1 MVWVGQPARPH
12 FASPR
17 GYAMNAVVALFGRL
31 MMSAIFLQ
39 SGIMKAMAPDATLA
53 TFAKLAIPNPPLA
66 YGVTVGVEILGGITV
81 LVGFKTRWAALLLA
95 GWCIATAVAVHYHPA
110 DRGQMVHLM
119 KNICMAGGFLQLF
132 ALGGG
137 RFSLDRR

>member
-1 MVWVGQPARPH
+1 M
-12 FASPR
+12 S
-17 GYAMNAVVALFGRL
+17 AVIALVGRL

-39 SGIMKAMAPDATLA
+39 AGIMKAMTPEATLA

-66 YGVTVGVEILGGITV
+66 YGVTVAVEILGGVAI
-81 LVGFKTRWAALLLA
+81 LLGFKTRWAALLLA
-95 GWCIATAVAVHYHPA
+95 GWCIATAIAAHYHPA

-119 KNICMAGGFLQLF
+119 KNICMAGGFLQLA